1 MIARRTRSALQRIA
15 RRRLCTTA
23 AQPPPQPAFIVDV
36 DVSNYHAVLG
46 DPRPVI
52 LDCWA
57 EWCEPCKQL
66 TPALEQYATQAKG
79 SVLLAKLDV
88 EANKEIAGE
97 LQIKVLP
104 TVFGIHAGK
113 LIDKFEGLPEQND
126 LVSFVGKL
134 ISAAGAT
141 MPPAPVSAEEAASD
155 PASIY
160 AATMPAL
167 RSGAMTPDAA
177 GAELERVIALIATKA
192 EEELAAGKT
201 RRKMLSDEDKAEKTV
216 EAQARCGLAEIAL
229 AQGDVAGAESVI
241 AALREHVDSSPK
253 TLAFVLVIPEVENTT
268 AMVAIAS
275 TAARATAPVDELRA
289 RCDADATD
297 REAAL
302 CLGAALVASQ
312 GAGGHREA
320 SEILL
325 KLVKVE
331 RGEKAEAQHG
341 KALLLELMKLVD
353 RDERLR
359 ISKKLA
365 NLLF

>member
-1 MIARRTRSALQRIA
+1 
-15 RRRLCTTA
+15 
-23 AQPPPQPAFIVDV
+23 
-36 DVSNYHAVLG
+36 
-46 DPRPVI
+46 
-52 LDCWA
+52 
-57 EWCEPCKQL
+57 
-66 TPALEQYATQAKG
+66 
-79 SVLLAKLDV
+79 
-88 EANKEIAGE
+88 
-97 LQIKVLP
+97 
-104 TVFGIHAGK
+104 
-113 LIDKFEGLPEQND
+113 
-126 LVSFVGKL
+126 
-134 ISAAGAT
+134 
-141 MPPAPVSAEEAASD
+141 
-155 PASIY
+155 
-160 AATMPAL
+160 
-167 RSGAMTPDAA
+167 MTPDAA